1 LPSPGPCGRRPEVKC
16 MSYDLFL
23 SYSRRD
29 NGQGRITALKERL
42 EADHRAFVGAGGAEL
57 RVFFDREEIRGMDD
71 WRHRIL
77 GALRESRLLL
87 VCLSPAYLESEYC
100 AWEFI
105 EYLNHEFARA
115 LLGVGVAP
123 VYFVDVPGWEDRD
136 FETRCAEW
144 VKELRRR
151 HYFDLRPW
159 FHEGESALRDAA
171 VRDRMD
177 QLGVLTAVHGLG
189 GMGKTAL
196 ATEYAYAFAHEYP
209 AGRWQIRC
217 EGRDDLRSAFV
228 SLAGVR
234 DFEFEFSEDEQKN
247 LDLGFERVLREL
259 ENRARAVTPSCV
271 LVILDNVD
279 QPSLLAPAQVAR
291 LPRAEWLHLIATTRL
306 GESDLFGAQRDR
318 AFLPVDELPEA
329 DALELIASFQPGRT
343 FREAA
348 DREAAREMVNLLG
361 RFPLAVEAAAVY
373 LGQVADDVT
382 FAGFRDRLKAEGLAG
397 LEGTARDTAGGTLH
411 GETSLRVTL
420 RPTLERLD

>member
-42 EADHRAFVGAGGAEL
+42 EVDHRAFVGAGGAEL

-159 FHEGESALRDAA
+159 FHEGESAPRRRRSGPHGPAQPPDPRPAGSDQQEPRGQGQCRSPQRA
-171 VRDRMD
+171 FPGSHDRASSPPRAGRPGQARRAHRRARPGGNGQDRAGDRVR
-177 QLGVLTAVHGLG
+177 
-189 GMGKTAL
+189 
-196 ATEYAYAFAHEYP
+196 YAFAHEYP
-209 AGRWQIRC
+209 AG
-217 EGRDDLRSAFV
+217 
-228 SLAGVR
+228 
-234 DFEFEFSEDEQKN
+234 
-247 LDLGFERVLREL
+247 
-259 ENRARAVTPSCV
+259 
-271 LVILDNVD
+271 
-279 QPSLLAPAQVAR
+279 
-291 LPRAEWLHLIATTRL
+291 
-306 GESDLFGAQRDR
+306 
-318 AFLPVDELPEA
+318 
-329 DALELIASFQPGRT
+329 
-343 FREAA
+343 
-348 DREAAREMVNLLG
+348 
-361 RFPLAVEAAAVY
+361 
-373 LGQVADDVT
+373 
-382 FAGFRDRLKAEGLAG
+382 
-397 LEGTARDTAGGTLH
+397 
-411 GETSLRVTL
+411 
-420 RPTLERLD
+420 